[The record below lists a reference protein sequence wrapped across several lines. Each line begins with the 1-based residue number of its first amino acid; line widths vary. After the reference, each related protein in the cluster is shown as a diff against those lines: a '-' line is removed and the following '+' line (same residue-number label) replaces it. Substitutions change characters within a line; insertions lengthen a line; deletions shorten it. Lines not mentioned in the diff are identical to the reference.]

1 MQADRDYLEALYEK
15 GGTSLDH
22 AEAWTMLKRQMERD
36 PSGEGLVE
44 LFDLIRR
51 RPDPALMLEVL
62 TYAMKMP
69 AAPKEALWLAE
80 TLLHHYAIQTG
91 RR

>member
-1 MQADRDYLEALYEK
+1 M
-15 GGTSLDH
+15 
-22 AEAWTMLKRQMERD
+22 
-36 PSGEGLVE
+36 E

-80 TLLHHYAIQTG
+80 TLLHQTISEDDQARVEDWHRDLAAKRALG
-91 RR
+91 TEATYQ